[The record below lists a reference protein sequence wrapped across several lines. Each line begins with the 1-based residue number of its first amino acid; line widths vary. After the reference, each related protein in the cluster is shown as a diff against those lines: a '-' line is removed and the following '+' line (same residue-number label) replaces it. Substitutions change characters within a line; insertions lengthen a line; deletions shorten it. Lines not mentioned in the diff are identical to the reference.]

1 MSSVH
6 ILETLAVYRRRQAS
20 EEAGKLL
27 HCSGVM
33 EHGSQTS
40 FLGGWPSY
48 HRGRL
53 NKGSQGKT
61 EEGVLV
67 LRRGSA
73 QVLR

>member
-40 FLGGWPSY
+40 FLGGWP
-48 HRGRL
+48 
-53 NKGSQGKT
+53 
-61 EEGVLV
+61 
-67 LRRGSA
+67 
-73 QVLR
+73 